1 MQLKLKK
8 LQGIVKETMKKEKA
22 AHQLMRE
29 AVQVFG
35 PSVEVSSVPQKVFAA
50 INDQLSIMESRGQD
64 LPVGAL
70 KVSSLLAAAETSK
83 EARKMAAR
91 LLPEKYAVK
100 FLSDK
105 DSSVRCAVANR
116 LSYYQLTETLRR
128 FPSDDQLST
137 IASRKLLNEA
147 GIPTPKVEDEHFD
160 MYGDGPIGE
169 VLDGYEPEDLT
180 DGWYKRTALKIF
192 DDYRG
197 RLDGNWKHLA
207 ISRLCSSIYATSGIK
222 VDAMKLR
229 EILDEICEEK
239 GDLKEGFYLNQ
250 IKERLLNESSDQ
262 ETDVMPILE
271 ESFFIDSVK
280 DLLKENASKVSFI
293 NSADKLFNVTHDVI
307 EESLKSGDV
316 QDVEVPQFG
325 RLPSGYSWNSTAEKA
340 LDRYVDS
347 WNSRANARGSN
358 CKISWNYGFD
368 TKINFSVVDR

>member
-35 PSVEVSSVPQKVFAA
+35 PSVEVSSVPQKVFAT

-64 LPVGAL
+64 LPIGVL

-83 EARKMAAR
+83 EARKLAAR

-116 LSYYQLTETLRR
+116 LSYDQLTETLRR

-137 IASRKLLNEA
+137 IANRKLLSEA

-180 DGWYKRTALKIF
+180 DGWYKRTAVKIF
-192 DDYRG
+192 NDYRG

-207 ISRLCSSIYATSGIK
+207 ISRLCSSIYATTGVK

-229 EILDEICEEK
+229 EVLDEVCENY
-239 GDLKEGFYLNQ
+239 GFIKEGFYLNEV
-250 IKERLLNESSDQ
+250 KEKFLSESIEQ
-262 ETDVMPILE
+262 EADAMPILE
-271 ESFFIDSVK
+271 ESFFADPVK
-280 DLLKENASKVSFI
+280 DLLKENTSKISFI
-293 NSADKLFNVTHDVI
+293 NSADELFSVTHELI
-307 EESLKSGDV
+307 EESLRSGDV
-316 QDVEVPQFG
+316 QDVEVPQYG
-325 RLPSGYSWNSTAEKA
+325 RLPKGYNWNSTAEKA

-347 WNSRANARGSN
+347 WNTRATARGSN
-358 CKISWNYGFD
+358 CKISWSYGFD

>member
-35 PSVEVSSVPQKVFAA
+35 PSVEVSSVPLKVFAA

-83 EARKMAAR
+83 EARKLAAR
-91 LLPEKYAVK
+91 LLPEKHAVK

-116 LSYYQLTETLRR
+116 LSYDRLAETLRR
-128 FPSDDQLST
+128 FPSDDQLTT
-137 IASRKLLNEA
+137 IANRKLLSEA
-147 GIPTPKVEDEHFD
+147 GIPAPKVEDEYFD

-180 DGWYKRTALKIF
+180 DGWYKRTAVKIF
-192 DDYRG
+192 NDYRG

-207 ISRLCSSIYATSGIK
+207 ISRLCSSIYATSGVK

-229 EILDEICEEK
+229 EVLDEVCENS
-239 GDLKEGFYLNQ
+239 GFIKEGFYLNEV
-250 IKERLLNESSDQ
+250 KEKFLSESVEQ

-271 ESFFIDSVK
+271 ESFFADPVK
-280 DLLKENASKVSFI
+280 DLLKENASRVSFI
-293 NSADKLFNVTHDVI
+293 NSADALFCITHEVL
-307 EESLKSGDV
+307 EESLRSGEM
-316 QDVEVPQFG
+316 QDVEVPQYG
-325 RLPSGYSWNSTAEKA
+325 RLPKGYSWNSTAEKA
-340 LDRYVDS
+340 LDKYVDS